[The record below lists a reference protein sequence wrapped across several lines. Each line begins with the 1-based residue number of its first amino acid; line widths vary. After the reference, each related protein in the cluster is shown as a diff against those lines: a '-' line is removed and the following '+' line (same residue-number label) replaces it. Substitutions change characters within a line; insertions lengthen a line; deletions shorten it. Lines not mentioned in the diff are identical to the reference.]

1 MSAPAID
8 ETALLAA
15 ARAAQ
20 ATAYAPYSHF
30 HVGAAL
36 LTASGAVHTGANIEN
51 ASYGLTVC
59 AERNA
64 VAAAVLAGARDV
76 RVICVISDSD
86 PPASPCGMCRQTLL
100 EFAAD
105 PAATRVIAYGRGGKR
120 AEWTLAELIPY
131 GFTGKQLDEQARKGG

>member
-1 MSAPAID
+1 MKHEDDLEIGEP
-8 ETALLAA
+8 ALLAA

-30 HVGAAL
+30 HVGAAVV
-36 LTASGAVHTGANIEN
+36 TASGEVFTGANVEN
-51 ASYGLTVC
+51 ASYGLAVC

-64 VAAAVLAGARDV
+64 VVAAVLGGHRDIRAV
-76 RVICVISDSD
+76 CVVSDSD

-105 PAATRVIAYGRGGKR
+105 PTKTRVIAHGRDGTR
-120 AEWTLAELIPY
+120 AEWTIAELIPY
-131 GFTGKQLDEQARKGG
+131 GFTGKQLE